1 MSRSAI
7 ESVKLEKTTERAR
20 CSTAKRRNSASSSAE
35 RKRRG
40 TSARSFGKRPICDM
54 SARVNEAERGT
65 SRSPRSFSNDGVSV
79 GFAGWARRFGRFEIC
94 SSVRSSSVISGE
106 LGGCSASG
114 SSAAPSASALS
125 GSGGGGGSG
134 ATLRA
139 LPWRG
144 IGVVRPS
151 ILRAPP
157 SRGAAPTAPAQFLS
171 AAS

>member
-1 MSRSAI
+1 
-7 ESVKLEKTTERAR
+7 
-20 CSTAKRRNSASSSAE
+20 
-35 RKRRG
+35 
-40 TSARSFGKRPICDM
+40 M

-151 ILRAPP
+151 ILRAPL
-157 SRGAAPTAPAQFLS
+157 SRAAAPTAPAQFLS